1 LTRAPD
7 QPRIL
12 PAIPYR
18 SYGCMTAR
26 GWTRRASLL
35 LPLVLAGCGGGER
48 MDFPALRYT
57 YLPPFRLNVANVEIN
72 QLFVPSGMRPDVSH
86 LDPAPPVDALRQMA
100 QDRLIAVGTANT
112 AVFAITN
119 ASLTKRGE
127 VISGEMTVE
136 LSIVAPDGER
146 LGFARADVTRQRTGG
161 TEDLRATLYDFT
173 KAMMDSMN
181 VEFQYQLQ
189 RNLSQ
194 WLMTASAVLPPVE
207 AQPLPMSPGQPP
219 SMPPG
224 AAPDAPAPMPPGYR

>member
-1 LTRAPD
+1 
-7 QPRIL
+7 
-12 PAIPYR
+12 
-18 SYGCMTAR
+18 MNAR
-26 GWTRRASLL
+26 GLTRRASFL
-35 LPLVLAGCGGGER
+35 LPLVLAGCGGGQP

-57 YLPPFRLNVANVEIN
+57 YLPPFRLNVANIEIN

-136 LSIVAPDGER
+136 LSIVGPDGGR

-161 TEDLRATLYDFT
+161 TDDLPATLYDFT

-189 RNLSQ
+189 RNLSE
-194 WLMTASAVLPPVE
+194 WLMTASAVLPPVQ
-207 AQPLPMSPGQPP
+207 AQPLPMSPGEPASP
-219 SMPPG
+219 PPG
-224 AAPDAPAPMPPGYR
+224 AAPYAPAPVPPGSR